1 MSLVVVGS
9 VAFDSIQTPDGALEN
24 ALGGSA
30 VHFSMAASYFGGVQL
45 VGVVGEDFP
54 DSHRQLMSSRGI
66 CLDGLEV
73 VTGGETFRWSGKYFD
88 DMDHRET
95 LSVDLNV
102 FENFKPDLPAS
113 YRDTGFLF
121 LGNGA
126 PLTQAS
132 VLDQVSSAPF
142 TVVDTMD
149 LWIDIARPDLEALLT
164 RVDALVLNDEESQ
177 QLSGEKNVIIAG
189 RKIREM
195 GPRCVIIKRGQHGA
209 FISHEDGEVALPAL
223 PLANVVDPTG
233 AGDSFAGGLM
243 GCLMKSER
251 TDLAALKV
259 AVAWG
264 TVTAS
269 FCCQGFGVTGFDS
282 VSAGDLRDRFETYRN
297 MLELDPVEIPQII

>member
-9 VAFDSIQTPDGALEN
+9 VAFDSIETPDGSLEN

-54 DSHRQLMSSRGI
+54 DSHRQLLSTRGV

-73 VTGGETFRWSGKYFD
+73 VKGGETFRWSGKYFD
-88 DMDHRET
+88 DMDQRET

-102 FENFKPDLPAS
+102 FENFKPNLPAA

-132 VLDQVSSAPF
+132 VLDQVSSNPF

-149 LWIDIARPDLEALLT
+149 LWIDIARPDLEKLIS

-177 QLSGEKNVIIAG
+177 QLSGEKNVILAG

-195 GPRCVIIKRGQHGA
+195 GPRYVIIKRGQHGA
-209 FISHEDGEVALPAL
+209 LISHEEGEVALPAL
-223 PLANVVDPTG
+223 PLAGVVDPTG

-243 GCLMKSER
+243 GCLMKSDR
-251 TDLAALKV
+251 TDLAGLKV

-269 FCCQGFGVTGFDS
+269 FCCEGFGVQGLEQINAS
-282 VSAGDLRDRFETYRN
+282 DLQDRFETYRG

>member
-73 VTGGETFRWSGKYFD
+73 VKGGETFRWSGKYFD

-149 LWIDIARPDLEALLT
+149 LWIDIARTDLEALLT

-233 AGDSFAGGLM
+233 AGDSFAGGPPPRCGWGSMVQKGGRPGVVVSVEHGRVRPRLV
-243 GCLMKSER
+243 G
-251 TDLAALKV
+251 
-259 AVAWG
+259 AVAG
-264 TVTAS
+264 L
-269 FCCQGFGVTGFDS
+269 FGARRRFVVGH
-282 VSAGDLRDRFETYRN
+282 VAGVL
-297 MLELDPVEIPQII
+297 